1 MRLRDHRHCGEVER
15 VEGLS
20 RRQSRFLQMPFEA
33 TAAPLHHLLF
43 GEGRQ
48 EAGGGPAFL
57 VSGRRQGGPDQ
68 LDAGQ
73 SQLAKQQVDAG
84 GVDLV
89 GRLHAASPAL
99 VAI

>member
-1 MRLRDHRHCGEVER
+1 MKKHTRQPFSIKAKPSAAARWDFPAPGGPKHKRLAPFSSQASPAASACTRLRDHRHCGEVER

-48 EAGGGPAFL
+48 EAGGG
-57 VSGRRQGGPDQ
+57 
-68 LDAGQ
+68 
-73 SQLAKQQVDAG
+73 
-84 GVDLV
+84 
-89 GRLHAASPAL
+89 
-99 VAI
+99 